1 MFCDFALLEI
11 SGEQELQFP
20 QKGADSA
27 YQLPASIRTRLRVNA
42 GVMAAIFPDYP

>member
-1 MFCDFALLEI
+1 VFCDIALLEI

-27 YQLPASIRTRLRVNA
+27 YKLPAKVRKRLRINA
-42 GVMAAIFPDYP
+42 GVMAAIFPDHP